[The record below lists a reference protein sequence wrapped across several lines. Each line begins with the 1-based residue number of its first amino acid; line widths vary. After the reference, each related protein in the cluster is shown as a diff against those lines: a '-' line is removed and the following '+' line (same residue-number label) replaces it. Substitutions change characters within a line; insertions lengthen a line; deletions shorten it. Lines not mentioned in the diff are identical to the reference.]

1 MKQYLLIT
9 IVFMLAITSTTKAQE
24 NNCGPAAVTEA
35 ENLYNIGRF
44 RECIAQLSNC
54 LVQPKG
60 LGYEE
65 KVQAYR
71 LLSMSYLAIDSVV
84 AADENIQQLL
94 ILKDDFTADSRD
106 PDRFRYELIKVRSL
120 QRISI
125 VSSVSKKAEDI
136 RRAPAT
142 INVISKEEIVQRGY
156 TDLIEM
162 LADLPGFDIS
172 ILYGVNYANAY
183 QRGLRTTT
191 MEKTLLLIDGVEE
204 NDLWTN
210 TADISRQYPITNIKR
225 VEVVYGPAST
235 LYGPNAFVGVI
246 NVITKEPEDL
256 IKEGKSIGLHV
267 NVGTGSFNSR
277 YADASFA
284 YKKNSFS
291 AIFTARHYESDRH
304 DMSSQK
310 FFDYDPSVYDGVN
323 YRTILS
329 VKTNAQ
335 TYTTANNLP
344 ASHPYY
350 TMYKTGATTDSIIP
364 TQAGIDAARS
374 LDKSAYNRSVNGLK
388 VGYANPTTLSL
399 VKGKVNVGDFSIDMQ
414 YMFKREGAGPL
425 YTDLGQAINNVYWI
439 PVRSS
444 ISVRYEKKL
453 SNTLLF
459 SSLSNYR
466 MHGIDND
473 TRVTSIYNYSR
484 ANLGIRDLIKDS
496 IPGYNTTYFFQ
507 NNKQF
512 RSEIKLL
519 YTPTQNLYV
528 IGGVEYRNSQLQG
541 NYLNTT
547 NILTPEEN
555 GIANAGTILGGNQYN
570 LNDLG
575 IYAQANYHFAKY
587 FGVTGGL
594 RMDKNTIRQ
603 NGGFGTEFSPRFV
616 VDFAT
621 TNWIF
626 KAIYSRGIENVSNFT
641 KFGVASGRIPN
652 PTLKTESIKN
662 YEFSIS
668 RKLGKYIT
676 ADIDFY
682 QSLIDDVVGVK
693 TLSPTSS
700 QNQNLGRFQ
709 IFGIQSNITYSRNNV
724 SVTANY
730 TYTDPKQT
738 TDDTGKENADLLVAD
753 IANFHV
759 NLIANYRVFKKMN
772 INVRGNYIG
781 IKHAGVGTS
790 VPANPETTF
799 PAHTIAN
806 ATIGYEIIKGATL
819 QFVCNNVFDTFY
831 FHPAGRAADGI
842 NTPSSLLQP
851 GRNFFI
857 KLNYEF

>member
-496 IPGYNTTYFFQ
+496 TPGYNTTYFFQ

>member
-1 MKQYLLIT
+1 
-9 IVFMLAITSTTKAQE
+9 
-24 NNCGPAAVTEA
+24 
-35 ENLYNIGRF
+35 
-44 RECIAQLSNC
+44 
-54 LVQPKG
+54 
-60 LGYEE
+60 
-65 KVQAYR
+65 
-71 LLSMSYLAIDSVV
+71 
-84 AADENIQQLL
+84 
-94 ILKDDFTADSRD
+94 KDDFTADSRD

-156 TDLIEM
+156 TDLIEV

-267 NVGTGSFNSR
+267 NVGIGSFNSR

-496 IPGYNTTYFFQ
+496 TPGYNTTYFFQ

-603 NGGFGTEFSPRFV
+603 NGGFGTEFSPRLV

>member
-54 LVQPKG
+54 LIQPKG
-60 LGYEE
+60 FGYEE

-71 LLSMSYLAIDSVV
+71 LLSMSYLAIDV

-496 IPGYNTTYFFQ
+496 TPGYNTTYFFQ

-621 TNWIF
+621 PNWIF